1 MSYEPP
7 PPPPGGGYG
16 QQPGY
21 GAPQPQRS
29 QKAVWALVLGI
40 VSVLCCGLLAGI
52 PAVILGRQAK
62 HEGGG
67 GMATAG
73 EILGYIGIAFSV
85 VWIILALSG
94 NAVWDFDTN

>member
-21 GAPQPQRS
+21 GAPQGNDK
-29 QKAVWALVLGI
+29 KAIWALVLGI
-40 VSVLCCGLLAGI
+40 LSILCCGLFAGI
-52 PAVILGRQAK
+52 PAVILGRQSK
-62 HEGGG
+62 LQGGG
-67 GMATAG
+67 GMAKAG

-85 VWIILALSG
+85 IWIILALTG
-94 NAVWDFDTN
+94 NAVDFNTN

>member
-1 MSYEPP
+1 MSYQPP

-21 GAPQPQRS
+21 GAPQPQNS
-29 QKAVWALVLGI
+29 KKAVWALVLGI
-40 VSVLCCGLLAGI
+40 LSILCCGLLAGI

-62 HEGGG
+62 QEGGG

-73 EILGYIGIAFSV
+73 EILGYIGIALSV
-85 VWIILALSG
+85 LWIILALTG
-94 NAVWDFDTN
+94 NAVWKFDTN